1 MLHNGESIPDCRESG
16 HAERNGSAIPFRL
29 APTEFISRKSDRAQS
44 DCRIL
49 VTAAHL
55 DAFSHPM
62 SDSHPAAGEAADL
75 ARLPRRGGRKLARR
89 IAIAALSAGL
99 FASSS
104 ATAQDIPVPMM
115 SIPQAALNSSFDWSF
130 SAGLDYS
137 AGKYGAKCALSM
149 SSLNCTTKGTTVFVI
164 PATAM
169 LQIER
174 LRLQVTLPYVDI
186 EGPGKFGGD
195 LGIPIIVGP
204 SSTDQKHRSGLG
216 DISFGGAWIVSR
228 ETTLLPTIEVAG
240 VVKLPTASNGLGTGK
255 TDYSAQLNLYRKLLP
270 GLTTFGSLGYQWIGE
285 LKTVNLQSGARAS
298 AGIDWNLS
306 LASLGATLDY
316 RQNSWAGAPD
326 YFAFNPY
333 LTWHLIGG
341 MRVSLY
347 GTIGLTH
354 SSPGSGGGIRFSL

>member
-1 MLHNGESIPDCRESG
+1 
-16 HAERNGSAIPFRL
+16 
-29 APTEFISRKSDRAQS
+29 
-44 DCRIL
+44 
-49 VTAAHL
+49 
-55 DAFSHPM
+55 M
-62 SDSHPAAGEAADL
+62 SDSHPAAGVAADL
-75 ARLPRRGGRKLARR
+75 ARPSKHGGRTIARWT
-89 IAIAALSAGL
+89 AIAALSAGM
-99 FASSS
+99 FATSPV
-104 ATAQDIPVPMM
+104 AAQDIPVPML
-115 SIPQAALNSSFDWSF
+115 SIPQAALNGSFDWSF
-130 SAGLDYS
+130 SAGVDYS
-137 AGKYGAKCALSM
+137 AGKYGAKCALSI
-149 SSLNCTTKGTTVFVI
+149 SSLNCTTSGTTVFVI

-174 LRLQVTLPYVDI
+174 LRLQATLPYVDI
-186 EGPGKFGGD
+186 EGPGKFAGD
-195 LGIPIIVGP
+195 LGIPVIVGP
-204 SSTDQKHRSGLG
+204 SSTDPKHRSGLG

-228 ETTLLPTIEVAG
+228 ETTLLPTIEIAG
-240 VVKLPTASNGLGTGK
+240 VVKLPTASSGLGTGK
-255 TDYSAQLNLYRKLLP
+255 TDYGAQLNLYRTVLP

-285 LKTVNLQSGARAS
+285 LHTANLQSGAKAS

-347 GTIGLTH
+347 GTVGLTR